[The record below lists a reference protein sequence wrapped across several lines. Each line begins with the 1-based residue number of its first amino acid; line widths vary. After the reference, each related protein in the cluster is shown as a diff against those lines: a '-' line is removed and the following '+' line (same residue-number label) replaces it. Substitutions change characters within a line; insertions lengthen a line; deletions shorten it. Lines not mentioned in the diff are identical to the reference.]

1 MSAGIPD
8 TTISDV
14 SWYRSAVPAIQ
25 IGPHEIGGEYGRAL
39 VIAEAGVNHNGDLL
53 LAHRLIDASADSGA
67 DAVKFQTFSASAV
80 VTGGGATAPYQEAAG
95 SGTSQR
101 SMLERLELPVTAW
114 AELRNHAIDRELL
127 FLSTAFDRASLE
139 LLTDL
144 GVDAVKVPSGELTNV
159 MYLESHAACGLPI
172 LASTGMANMEEVD
185 AAVSI
190 LTESTAGLAL
200 FHCVSAYPTPIAASN
215 LRAIQTMR
223 DRHHVPVGWSDHT
236 SGNVAAIAARALGAA
251 MFEKHVTLDRTM
263 VGPDHRASADP
274 AELTAYVEAI
284 RACESALGN
293 GKKVPVDIEF
303 ENRRVA
309 RRSYYA
315 SRDIVEGE
323 QLDAINI
330 EALRPVDGVPAS
342 ERLVGRTA
350 ARAIVAGAP
359 IEWNDLA

>member
-14 SWYRSAVPAIQ
+14 SWYRSAVPALQ

-172 LASTGMANMEEVD
+172 LASTGTIRPER
-185 AAVSI
+185 
-190 LTESTAGLAL
+190 
-200 FHCVSAYPTPIAASN
+200 SAFSMICS
-215 LRAIQTMR
+215 
-223 DRHHVPVGWSDHT
+223 
-236 SGNVAAIAARALGAA
+236 AAR
-251 MFEKHVTLDRTM
+251 
-263 VGPDHRASADP
+263 
-274 AELTAYVEAI
+274 
-284 RACESALGN
+284 
-293 GKKVPVDIEF
+293 
-303 ENRRVA
+303 
-309 RRSYYA
+309 
-315 SRDIVEGE
+315 SRG
-323 QLDAINI
+323 
-330 EALRPVDGVPAS
+330 
-342 ERLVGRTA
+342 T
-350 ARAIVAGAP
+350 
-359 IEWNDLA
+359 

>member
-1 MSAGIPD
+1 M
-8 TTISDV
+8 
-14 SWYRSAVPAIQ
+14 
-25 IGPHEIGGEYGRAL
+25 
-39 VIAEAGVNHNGDLL
+39 
-53 LAHRLIDASADSGA
+53 
-67 DAVKFQTFSASAV
+67 
-80 VTGGGATAPYQEAAG
+80 
-95 SGTSQR
+95 
-101 SMLERLELPVTAW
+101 
-114 AELRNHAIDRELL
+114 
-127 FLSTAFDRASLE
+127 
-139 LLTDL
+139 
-144 GVDAVKVPSGELTNV
+144 
-159 MYLESHAACGLPI
+159 

-190 LTESTAGLAL
+190 LRESTAGLAL

-223 DRHHVPVGWSDHT
+223 DRHQVPVGWSDHT
-236 SGNVAAIAARALGAA
+236 SGNITAIAARALGAA

-263 VGPDHRASADP
+263 VGPDHQASADP

-293 GKKVPVDIEF
+293 EL